1 MLHSEDA
8 DINKVLRQVIELDK
22 RAERIKSDV
31 MERAEEILE
40 QTKKR
45 IIDKEKMELD
55 QVQEEE
61 KNNYQ
66 NEIAK
71 AKDESLLIID
81 SMKQDISKLKSRY
94 NEMKDQKAT
103 EFLDDLFKT

>member
-22 RAERIKSDV
+22 RAEHIKSNV
-31 MERAEEILE
+31 MKRAEEILE
-40 QTKKR
+40 QTKK
-45 IIDKEKMELD
+45 IIMDKEKIELER
-55 QVQEEE
+55 VQEEE
-61 KNNYQ
+61 KNKYQ

-81 SMKQDISKLKSRY
+81 SMKQDIGRLKSRY
-94 NEMKDQKAT
+94 NKMKDQKAT

>member
-45 IIDKEKMELD
+45 IIDKEKMEFLRNLD
-55 QVQEEE
+55 T
-61 KNNYQ
+61 
-66 NEIAK
+66 A
-71 AKDESLLIID
+71 AW
-81 SMKQDISKLKSRY
+81 
-94 NEMKDQKAT
+94 QKGVRI
-103 EFLDDLFKT
+103 LFVPTFYASGTVPY

>member
-8 DINKVLRQVIELDK
+8 DISKVLRQVIELDK
-22 RAERIKSDV
+22 RAERIKSNV

-45 IIDKEKMELD
+45 IIDKEKVELD

-81 SMKQDISKLKSRY
+81 SMKQDIGKLQCRY